1 LAVSI
6 KDVAARAGVSIA
18 TVSHVLNGTRGT
30 RPATRDRV
38 LTAIQDLGYAQNQT
52 ARNLA
57 RGRSSLLGL
66 IISDI
71 RNPFFPEITSAF
83 QDMALSRDM
92 DAVVLNTNY
101 DSLRTLNAV
110 RRLIGLQVS
119 GVAILTSQMEPAA
132 AEMLPKAGIASVFLD
147 LGLVDRNISDIA
159 VDYEQGIG
167 AALRH
172 LTELGHQRIGYIGG
186 PVQFPS
192 VARRKTAF
200 LDSAAQR
207 GFEPCSVLDADFTV
221 KGGYS
226 ACSALLQRECR
237 PTAIVTGND
246 LTAIGVMHAAWD
258 AGLRVPEQLSVV
270 GFDDIVFSEYTQPA
284 LTTVA
289 VPRKEIGTVAFEALW
304 AMIEDP
310 DHAGREYRM
319 ETRLVVRHST
329 AVPQPLR
336 SLRWAGRQEGTES
349 TGPSRYT
356 QISVFHIQEKQIQ
369 TAFRDCVRAQFG
381 LDVDVA
387 LEQPKQ
393 ASFGELALP
402 VAFSLA
408 KALKQAPRKIA
419 ADLVAAVGA
428 VPGVAAMEVAGNG
441 YINVRFDRGAYG
453 ESLLHPEAERPA
465 GAGGKTVVEHTNINP
480 NKAAHI
486 GHLRNAVLGDT
497 FVRMLRALGEHVEVQ
512 NYIDNTG
519 VQVADVVVG
528 FHYLDRQTPAQV
540 AQLMAQ
546 EDPDARPFDYV
557 CWDLYALT
565 SQYYKDNPDALA
577 WRAETLHAIES
588 GKGELA
594 ELAHLVADAIVNAHL
609 ATMLRLN
616 IQYDVLPRESEILHL
631 QFWAAAFALL
641 KERKAI
647 YFEEEGK
654 NQGCWVMPSS
664 AFRGEGDA
672 NEDSKVIVR
681 SNGTVTY
688 VGKDIAYQLW
698 KFGLLGKDFYYK
710 PLIRYTDGH
719 EVWVSTDEPQPRPA
733 PRFGNASQVFNVID
747 TRQSYLQ
754 DVVVAGL
761 RALGFEEQAK
771 QSVHF
776 SYEMVALSPRCCA
789 DLGIELSPEDAR
801 RPYVDKLIE
810 SALGEVASRHP
821 EDNQAAQRAVAV
833 EIAMGAL
840 RYFLLKFTRNTVI
853 AFDFQEAL
861 SFEGET
867 GPYVQ
872 YAAVRAGRILKK
884 LEERGETLP
893 DFAAELSREAMA
905 RQLENEDCWQVL
917 LAASKSGA
925 ALERAVTAGEPAH
938 MARYAFQ
945 LAQEFSNFYQ
955 RFKVLDEPERERRIF
970 LLWMTEFFALQLR
983 RTLAILGIAVP
994 AYM

>member
-1 LAVSI
+1 VRI
-6 KDVAARAGVSIA
+6 RYGVE
-18 TVSHVLNGTRGT
+18 T
-30 RPATRDRV
+30 
-38 LTAIQDLGYAQNQT
+38 
-52 ARNLA
+52 
-57 RGRSSLLGL
+57 
-66 IISDI
+66 DI
-71 RNPFFPEITSAF
+71 
-83 QDMALSRDM
+83 
-92 DAVVLNTNY
+92 
-101 DSLRTLNAV
+101 
-110 RRLIGLQVS
+110 
-119 GVAILTSQMEPAA
+119 
-132 AEMLPKAGIASVFLD
+132 
-147 LGLVDRNISDIA
+147 
-159 VDYEQGIG
+159 
-167 AALRH
+167 
-172 LTELGHQRIGYIGG
+172 
-186 PVQFPS
+186 
-192 VARRKTAF
+192 
-200 LDSAAQR
+200 
-207 GFEPCSVLDADFTV
+207 
-221 KGGYS
+221 
-226 ACSALLQRECR
+226 
-237 PTAIVTGND
+237 
-246 LTAIGVMHAAWD
+246 
-258 AGLRVPEQLSVV
+258 
-270 GFDDIVFSEYTQPA
+270 
-284 LTTVA
+284 
-289 VPRKEIGTVAFEALW
+289 
-304 AMIEDP
+304 
-310 DHAGREYRM
+310 
-319 ETRLVVRHST
+319 
-329 AVPQPLR
+329 
-336 SLRWAGRQEGTES
+336 
-349 TGPSRYT
+349 
-356 QISVFHIQEKQIQ
+356 
-369 TAFRDCVRAQFG
+369 
-381 LDVDVA
+381 A

-402 VAFSLA
+402 VAFQLA
-408 KALKQAPRKIA
+408 KSLKQAPKKIA
-419 ADLVAAVGA
+419 AELVEAAGDI
-428 VPGVAAMEVAGNG
+428 PGVAAMEVAGNG

-453 ESLLHPEAERPA
+453 AALLAGLGEEPA
-465 GAGGKTVVEHTNINP
+465 SSDGKTIVEHTNINP

-497 FVRMLRALGEHVEVQ
+497 FVRMLRALGHPVEVQ

-528 FHYLDRQTPAQV
+528 FHFLEKKKPADV
-540 AQLMAQ
+540 VKMIAREL
-546 EDPDARPFDYV
+546 PDSPPFDYL
-557 CWDLYALT
+557 CWDLYART
-565 SQYYKDNPDALA
+565 SQYYKDNPEALA
-577 WRAETLHAIES
+577 WRAETLHSIEANH
-588 GKGELA
+588 GELA
-594 ELAHLVADAIVNAHL
+594 ELAHLVADAIVNLHL

-631 QFWAAAFALL
+631 KFWAAAFELL
-641 KERKAI
+641 KQRRAI

-654 NQGCWVMPSS
+654 NKGCWVMPSS
-664 AFRGEGDA
+664 AFRAEGDA

-710 PLIRYTDGH
+710 PLTRYTDGH
-719 EVWVSTDEPQPRPA
+719 EVWVSTDVDQPRPA
-733 PRFGNASQVFNVID
+733 PAFGKAQKVYNVID

-761 RALGFEEQAK
+761 RALGFDEQAEK
-771 QSVHF
+771 SIHF

-789 DLGIELSPEDAR
+789 DLGIELSVEDAK
-801 RPYVDKLIE
+801 RPYVEVSGRKGLGVKADDLMNKLVE

-821 EDNQAAQRAVAV
+821 EDNPIARQAVAV

-893 DFAAELSREAMA
+893 DFRSELSRDAIA

-938 MARYAFQ
+938 MARFAFQ

-955 RFKVLDEPERERRIF
+955 RFKVLDEPDRERRVF
-970 LLWMTEFFALQLR
+970 LLWMTEFFAQQLE